1 MMNKIGKRKELKKDN
16 GEKRKMKK
24 GRKNRNKE
32 KSNVG
37 KRAGDENL
45 EGRKKRMNQWLT
57 LQLIVMP
64 WKQSRWVRTGETPC
78 FLCTAFMRYSGFHT
92 NVIKSFCPL

>member
-1 MMNKIGKRKELKKDN
+1 MNKIGKRKELKKDN

-37 KRAGDENL
+37 KRAGDQNL
-45 EGRKKRMNQWLT
+45 EGRKK
-57 LQLIVMP
+57 
-64 WKQSRWVRTGETPC
+64 
-78 FLCTAFMRYSGFHT
+78 
-92 NVIKSFCPL
+92 